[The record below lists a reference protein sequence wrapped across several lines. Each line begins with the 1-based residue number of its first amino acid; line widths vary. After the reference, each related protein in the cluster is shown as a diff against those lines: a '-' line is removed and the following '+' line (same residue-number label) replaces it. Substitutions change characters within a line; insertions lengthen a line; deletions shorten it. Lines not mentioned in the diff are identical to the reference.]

1 MNSHKNRN
9 WKRKWEIDLPRKR
22 ARHTTGFEVAFRE
35 LDNGSWEVLSD
46 NGVEAVALL
55 SAAGETHAHE
65 RVRQLLW
72 EAKEVL
78 LWTQKRR
85 ADGALRTPAID
96 PPAK

>member
-9 WKRKWEIDLPRKR
+9 WKRKWEIDFPGKR
-22 ARHTTGFEVAFRE
+22 ARHTTGFVVNFRE
-35 LDNGSWEVLSD
+35 LANGSWEVMSD
-46 NGVEAVALL
+46 NGVETVAAIT
-55 SAAGETHAHE
+55 AAGETHAHE

-85 ADGALRTPAID
+85 ADAAPPTRSVD
-96 PPAK
+96 PTAW